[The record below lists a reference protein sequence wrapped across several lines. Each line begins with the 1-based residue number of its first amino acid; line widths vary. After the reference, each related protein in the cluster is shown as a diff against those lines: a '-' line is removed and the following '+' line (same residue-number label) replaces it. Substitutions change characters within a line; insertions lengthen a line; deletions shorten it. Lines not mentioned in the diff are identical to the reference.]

1 MGDFWGIENEC
12 PELFSDTADG
22 FCMNKGISC
31 MLVNTKKGG
40 KILSCYGSGLHLS
53 KVDYEK
59 IYKNNKQLNE
69 PSKASKEHIK
79 VMQLYNKGGYVAVEK
94 WFRNKVKV
102 HDCISKIIPLN
113 IKELINK
120 LCKGKNNG

>member
-1 MGDFWGIENEC
+1 
-12 PELFSDTADG
+12 
-22 FCMNKGISC
+22 
-31 MLVNTKKGG
+31 
-40 KILSCYGSGLHLS
+40 
-53 KVDYEK
+53 
-59 IYKNNKQLNE
+59 
-69 PSKASKEHIK
+69 
-79 VMQLYNKGGYVAVEK
+79 MQLYNKGGYVAVEK